1 MTMNLVGQ
9 QKLFEVSSSMNNMDE
24 DIVYSMIE
32 RHSGKASQ
40 PKTTKCITITWIIFS
55 LNIKE
60 ALALLGSLLLF
71 KYKL

>member
-9 QKLFEVSSSMNNMDE
+9 QKLFEVPSPLKYEGE

-40 PKTTKCITITWIIFS
+40 PTNKHKEFYNLFVNFKLSERDFS
-55 LNIKE
+55 TSNIP
-60 ALALLGSLLLF
+60 F
-71 KYKL
+71 FI